1 MPSKREIGWEC
12 EKNGRKGHV
21 MVAVLE
27 LATATVDM
35 ELALG
40 DVKDF
45 QI

>member
-1 MPSKREIGWEC
+1 MEGRE
-12 EKNGRKGHV
+12 GHA

-35 ELALG
+35 ELALD
-40 DVKDF
+40 DVRDF

>member
-1 MPSKREIGWEC
+1 
-12 EKNGRKGHV
+12 

-35 ELALG
+35 ELALD
-40 DVKDF
+40 DVRDF